1 MFSEIEER
9 RQLAG
14 IEQRALCLRA
24 GVHETTYTARKS
36 GRRTLSERT
45 INKLAIA
52 LDALIAER
60 RQALDSA
67 EAGR

>member
-9 RQLAG
+9 RRLAD
-14 IEQRALCLRA
+14 IDQRTLCQRA

-36 GRRTLSERT
+36 RRRTLSERT
-45 INKLAIA
+45 INKLKKA
-52 LDALIAER
+52 LDELIDEKR
-60 RQALDSA
+60 RALDSA